1 MASSALSGVEKPVRR
16 FIRPALWLLVI
27 VPAPVIAA
35 QLLLDQLG
43 ANPIKEVEHMTGEW
57 ALRFLI
63 ASLAVTPLMRVTGW
77 GWLVGQR
84 RFLGLAAFFW
94 ALGHLL
100 VYTVLDWFFDW
111 NEIGKDIL
119 KHLYITLGMLAFV
132 LMVPLA
138 LTSTK
143 ASIRRLGGQRWTR
156 LHALVYVSVIAAC
169 LHFLWAVKKDLA
181 EPILYGA
188 IALVL
193 LALRL
198 VWRGRQRSVVRPA
211 PGDPATKSVG

>member
-1 MASSALSGVEKPVRR
+1 MKSGALASAERPLRR
-16 FIRPALWLLVI
+16 FLRPALWLLVI
-27 VPAPVIAA
+27 LPIPVIAA
-35 QLLLDQLG
+35 QLLLDRLG

-77 GWLVGQR
+77 GWLVAQR

-94 ALGHLL
+94 ALLHLS

-111 NEIGKDIL
+111 HEIWKDIL

-132 LMVPLA
+132 LLVPLA

-169 LHFLWAVKKDLA
+169 FHFLWAVKKDIA
-181 EPILYGA
+181 EPILYGT
-188 IALVL
+188 ITVVL

-198 VWRGRQRSVVRPA
+198 VWRGTKRSV
-211 PGDPATKSVG
+211 